1 MGRNGSVL
9 DNPPPYEERIDRSS
23 IDDKR
28 EVFVGVIEE
37 GREWYGYRDEGI
49 RRAGE
54 MFRVDSPSVSVD
66 SLSIRVE
73 EEEEGGGKGDRKEKG
88 FWHGVRR
95 WLVEGLMGWRC
106 L

>member
-1 MGRNGSVL
+1 MERNRSVL
-9 DNPPPYEERIDRSS
+9 DFPPPYEERIDSSS
-23 IDDKR
+23 IDKR
-28 EVFVGVIEE
+28 EVVVEVIEE

-49 RRAGE
+49 REAAL

-66 SLSIRVE
+66 SLCAGVE

-95 WLVEGLMGWRC
+95 MLVEGLKGLRC